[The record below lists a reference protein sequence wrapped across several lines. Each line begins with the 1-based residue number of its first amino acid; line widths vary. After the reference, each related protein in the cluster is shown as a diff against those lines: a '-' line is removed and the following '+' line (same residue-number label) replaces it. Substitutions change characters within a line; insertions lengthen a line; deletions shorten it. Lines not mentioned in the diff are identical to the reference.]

1 MIQPKEV
8 NLVSTLVAPSRIP
21 SLERYLA
28 ITQVQPL
35 TALMEEIIA
44 FQLEEQALFTNFES
58 STNCLN

>member
-28 ITQVQPL
+28 TTQVQPL

-44 FQLEEQALFTNFES
+44 FQLEERALFTNFES
-58 STNCLN
+58 SINCLN